1 MRVGKKCWWKH
12 QFTIV
17 ITGQNEVVFSVPS
30 FSYYYQEGS
39 LDKISELLADFD
51 TGISNVA
58 IKKLY
63 KRN

>member
-1 MRVGKKCWWKH
+1 MSCNH
-12 QFTIV
+12 IV
-17 ITGQNEVVFSVPS
+17 IITPNTILNS

-39 LDKISELLADFD
+39 LEKISELLADFD

-58 IKKLY
+58 IKKLH